1 MAHDVPTLD
10 ATRRDRLGSRYT
22 KRLRASGRLPAV
34 IYGHGAA
41 PASVSLDERET
52 LAALRHG
59 SHVLN
64 VRLDGAAETC
74 LIKDLQFGYL
84 GDNVIHLD
92 LARVNLDEV
101 VTVKVSLHFTGA
113 PEAAKKAGN
122 IVTHDLQELV
132 ISCKV
137 RDIPEDVRIDLSMVM
152 KGDVLTVGDLR
163 LPAGVTAVTN
173 ADSIVCRVTQI
184 AEEEAAGEA
193 AAVPAEGATP
203 EVAGEKKEGAAAAAP
218 AKEGKEKG

>member
-137 RDIPEDVRIDLSMVM
+137 RDIPEDVRIDLSMSM
-152 KGDVLTVGDLR
+152 KGDVLTVGELK
-163 LPAGVTAVTN
+163 LPAGVTAATN
-173 ADSIVCRVTQI
+173 ADAIVCRVTQV
-184 AEEEAAGEA
+184 AEEEATGEA
-193 AAVPAEGATP
+193 AAPAEGAAP
-203 EVAGEKKEGAAAAAP
+203 EVTGEKKDAAAAAP

>member
-101 VTVKVSLHFTGA
+101 VTVKVSLHFTGS

-122 IVTHDLQELV
+122 IVTNDLQELL

-152 KGDVLTVGDLR
+152 KGEVLTVGELK
-163 LPAGVTAVTN
+163 LPAGVTAATN
-173 ADSIVCRVTQI
+173 ADAIVCRVTQV
-184 AEEEAAGEA
+184 AEEEATGEA
-193 AAVPAEGATP
+193 AAPAEGAAP
-203 EVAGEKKEGAAAAAP
+203 EVTGEKKDAAAAAP

>member
-122 IVTHDLQELV
+122 IVTNDLQELM

-152 KGDVLTVGDLR
+152 KGDVLTVSELK
-163 LPAGVTAVTN
+163 LPAGVVAATGPDT
-173 ADSIVCRVTQI
+173 IVCRVTQVT
-184 AEEEAAGEA
+184 EEAAVGEA
-193 AAVPAEGATP
+193 AAPAEGAAP
-203 EVAGEKKEGAAAAAP
+203 EVAGEKKDGAAAP

>member
-41 PASVSLDERET
+41 PAAVSLDERET

-64 VRLDGAAETC
+64 VRIDGAAETC
-74 LIKDLQFGYL
+74 LIKDLQFGFL

-92 LARVNLDEV
+92 LARVNLDEM

-137 RDIPEDVRIDLSMVM
+137 RDIPEDVRIDLSVAM
-152 KGDVLTVGDLR
+152 KGDTLTVGDLK
-163 LPAGVTAVTN
+163 LPAGVAAVTG
-173 ADSIVCRVTQI
+173 ADTIVCRVTQVT
-184 AEEEAAGEA
+184 EVAAVGEA
-193 AAVPAEGATP
+193 AAPAEGAAP
-203 EVAGEKKEGAAAAAP
+203 EVAGEKKDAAAAAP
-218 AKEGKEKG
+218 TKDGKEKG